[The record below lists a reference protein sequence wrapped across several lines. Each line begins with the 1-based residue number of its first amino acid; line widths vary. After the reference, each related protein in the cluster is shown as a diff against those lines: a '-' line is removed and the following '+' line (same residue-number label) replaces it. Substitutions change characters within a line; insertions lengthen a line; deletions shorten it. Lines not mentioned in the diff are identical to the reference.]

1 MKRKISFIFIAVISI
16 VFLSSCK
23 VNKEYVQYI
32 SKKEEIKTPA
42 TKKVV
47 IFSTDDVRINEFTK
61 TFEKNFKDK
70 KAFTSSYLNDF
81 KSKLKESSIYEE
93 VFVDVNNT
101 SYESISK
108 SNADYIIY
116 FANFE
121 IANRVEWRNTGAMG
135 MNGIG
140 GMQTT
145 SVEYCVINIK
155 VEIYDTKSDK
165 EIIDFIVI
173 GEESVFLFDFT
184 KTFNKAKERSINH
197 IINYLKSGRTT
208 YDKY

>member
-1 MKRKISFIFIAVISI
+1 M
-16 VFLSSCK
+16 
-23 VNKEYVQYI
+23 QYI

-47 IFSTDDVRINEFTK
+47 IFSTDDVSINEFTK